1 MNMTTLLA
9 RLDRLDWNVTHWMA
23 ANGITLLRISLGV
36 VFIWFGALK
45 LVPGLSPA
53 EDLVRTTL
61 PFLPMSLFLP
71 FLALWEIVIGLGFIT
86 GKFLRLTILLLFLQM
101 PGTIS
106 PVFLQPDRVWS
117 IFPFGLTL
125 EGQYIVKNMVLISA
139 GLVIGATVRGGGLA
153 TEATTTPVRPQP
165 SHPLERHPAHS

>member
-1 MNMTTLLA
+1 MTVTTLLK
-9 RLDRLDWNVTHWMA
+9 RLDGLDWRVTRWMA

-36 VFIWFGALK
+36 VFLWFGALK

-61 PFLPMSLFLP
+61 PFLPMNLFLP
-71 FLALWEIVIGLGFIT
+71 FLALWEMAIGIGFIT

-117 IFPFGLTL
+117 LFPFGLTI
-125 EGQYIVKNMVLISA
+125 EGQYIVKNMVLIAA
-139 GLVIGATVRGGGLA
+139 GIVIGSTVRGGGLA
-153 TEATTTPVRPQP
+153 NEADTAPVRPVRGRLF
-165 SHPLERHPAHS
+165 SELVR

>member
-1 MNMTTLLA
+1 MTNITRLLK
-9 RLDRLDWNVTHWMA
+9 RLDGFDWQVTRWMA

-36 VFIWFGALK
+36 VFLWFGALK

-61 PFLPMSLFLP
+61 PFLPMNLFLP
-71 FLALWEIVIGLGFIT
+71 FLALWEMAIGVGFIT

-106 PVFLQPDRVWS
+106 PVLLQPDRVWS
-117 IFPFGLTL
+117 IFPFALTI
-125 EGQYIVKNMVLISA
+125 EGQYIVKNMVLIAA
-139 GLVIGATVRGGGLA
+139 GIVIGSTVRGGGLA
-153 TEATTTPVRPQP
+153 TEPNTTPVRPVRG
-165 SHPLERHPAHS
+165 HLFNEFVR